1 MEGSPSFSRA
11 LRPETVHPMKIV
23 INGREYD
30 GIDQM
35 PPDVRQQYL
44 QLVGSLG
51 DADRNGV
58 PDVLERPGSSSV
70 EVNTSIIYNGRE
82 YKDRSEL
89 PAEVREILE
98 RMPPPQP
105 GGTQGAGN
113 PRAHAATATWRHS
126 NSRRSAN
133 QSLVEQRGH
142 LGALAVGRRVENSRL
157 QAQFPLGP
165 DNDSIGDDRHPAFSM
180 ALRSHAAPL
189 VATLTRWQR

>member
-70 EVNTSIIYNGRE
+70 EVNTSIICNGRE

-105 GGTQGAGN
+105 GGTQ
-113 PRAHAATATWRHS
+113 T
-126 NSRRSAN
+126 
-133 QSLVEQRGH
+133 
-142 LGALAVGRRVENSRL
+142 RVEVQTKVLSSKEDIS
-157 QAQFPLGP
+157 A
-165 DNDSIGDDRHPAFSM
+165 
-180 ALRSHAAPL
+180 
-189 VATLTRWQR
+189 RWQSEGESKTPGFKRSFPWALITILLVMIVILLFLWLSGVTPPRSWRR

>member
-1 MEGSPSFSRA
+1 
-11 LRPETVHPMKIV
+11 MKIV

-44 QLVGSLG
+44 QLVGTLG
-51 DADRNGV
+51 DADGNGV

-70 EVNTSIIYNGRE
+70 EVNTSIICNGRE

-105 GGTQGAGN
+105 GGTQ
-113 PRAHAATATWRHS
+113 T
-126 NSRRSAN
+126 
-133 QSLVEQRGH
+133 
-142 LGALAVGRRVENSRL
+142 RVEVQTKVLSSKEDIS
-157 QAQFPLGP
+157 A
-165 DNDSIGDDRHPAFSM
+165 
-180 ALRSHAAPL
+180 
-189 VATLTRWQR
+189 RWQSEGESQSPGLRLIFPWVLITILLMAIGILFFLWLSGVTPPDSWRR

>member
-1 MEGSPSFSRA
+1 
-11 LRPETVHPMKIV
+11 MKIV

-105 GGTQGAGN
+105 GATQ
-113 PRAHAATATWRHS
+113 T
-126 NSRRSAN
+126 
-133 QSLVEQRGH
+133 
-142 LGALAVGRRVENSRL
+142 RVEVQTKVLSNKEDIS
-157 QAQFPLGP
+157 A
-165 DNDSIGDDRHPAFSM
+165 
-180 ALRSHAAPL
+180 
-189 VATLTRWQR
+189 RWQSEGESKTPGFKRSFPWALITILLVMIVILLFLWLSGVTPPRSWRR

>member
-1 MEGSPSFSRA
+1 
-11 LRPETVHPMKIV
+11 MKIV

-98 RMPPPQP
+98 SMPPPQP
-105 GGTQGAGN
+105 GATQTHVEVQTEVLSNKEDISARWLSGRESN
-113 PRAHAATATWRHS
+113 PPGL
-126 NSRRSAN
+126 RRSFPWALITIL
-133 QSLVEQRGH
+133 LVVIVILLFLWLSGVTPPH
-142 LGALAVGRRVENSRL
+142 SWRR
-157 QAQFPLGP
+157 
-165 DNDSIGDDRHPAFSM
+165 
-180 ALRSHAAPL
+180 
-189 VATLTRWQR
+189 

>member
-1 MEGSPSFSRA
+1 
-11 LRPETVHPMKIV
+11 MKIV

-30 GIDQM
+30 GLDQM

-58 PDVLERPGSSSV
+58 PDVLERPGSSNV
-70 EVNTSIIYNGRE
+70 VVNTSIIYNGRE

-105 GGTQGAGN
+105 G
-113 PRAHAATATWRHS
+113 ATET
-126 NSRRSAN
+126 
-133 QSLVEQRGH
+133 
-142 LGALAVGRRVENSRL
+142 RVEVQTKVLSNKEDISARWLSEGESGTRGLRL
-157 QAQFPLGP
+157 RFPWVL
-165 DNDSIGDDRHPAFSM
+165 ITI
-180 ALRSHAAPL
+180 LL
-189 VATLTRWQR
+189 VVIFILLFLWLSGVTPPHSWRR

>member
-105 GGTQGAGN
+105 G
-113 PRAHAATATWRHS
+113 ATPT
-126 NSRRSAN
+126 
-133 QSLVEQRGH
+133 
-142 LGALAVGRRVENSRL
+142 RVEVQTKVLSNKDISARWLSGGESKTPGLRL
-157 QAQFPLGP
+157 
-165 DNDSIGDDRHPAFSM
+165 SIPWVLITILLVMIVILLFLWLSGVTPP
-180 ALRSHAAPL
+180 RSW
-189 VATLTRWQR
+189 RR